1 MIVVFEVVETTLEE
15 PIRIFAAPEAVF
27 KPGVVGQFS
36 ELNGNIVCTLSDGS
50 KPIGIVDD
58 SKSKESW
65 FNPKSIVRIWTQR
78 MVFRTDQFDK
88 EVEYR
93 IGDPLYVNK
102 NGILTSRKPAIED
115 YQFVAR
121 VITPPAANKPF
132 FEALWL

>member
-1 MIVVFEVVETTLEE
+1 VFEVVETTLEE

-27 KPGVVGQFS
+27 KPGLVGQFC

-58 SKSKESW
+58 TKNKEHW
-65 FNPKSIVRIWTQR
+65 FDPKSLVRIWIQR

-93 IGDPLYVNK
+93 TGMPLYVNK
-102 NGILTSRKPAIED
+102 HGLLTSKKPIIED
-115 YQFVAR
+115 SQFVAR
-121 VITPPAANKPF
+121 VISPPAANKPF